1 MKSTPLKSISKITLA
16 LIYSLPLSLTLA
28 SPTQASEYDEVSEVM
43 MSYDVGCDQS
53 RGCYQVIENK
63 DNVSKTANLGY
74 VIGQDDDGKSIETYS
89 ESYIDG
95 QLVSKQETD
104 YSLSQRLLEN
114 RTYTGNDQH
123 LLAVKDYEY
132 DVYDRKAQ
140 EVVNNYD
147 NGGKVYQ
154 TNYLTHRYDDFNLD
168 KEIQSELTSN
178 EPGHYKSYATSYDV
192 LGRAISRAYELDGR
206 QYTTSSQYDGADR
219 GVLGSDFNANMNASV
234 YDDNGHLAQMV
245 SYKDGVTT
253 TGNLQASNDVEV
265 INYEYDNYSRLVEH
279 SLNGNTLGYDFDA
292 IGLET
297 GFSITN
303 TVNSNG
309 NLKASNNSE
318 NITYD
323 EYNRVKSYNDYNNI
337 TYTVH
342 YKPDSEVDY
351 IEMQSSSSN
360 LSGTLSSD
368 KYEYDASVP
377 YWLKGRVHSQTI
389 DVNQNGHKQLNLVT
403 KEYYAPNEVTYSLN
417 IGKSKSVRYQVSQ
430 DGRSVQDLTIA
441 YHYDDQGRVISE
453 TYTNQS
459 NPTQTEKD
467 HSENNLNK
475 TVNYTYDPLDRLTR
489 SETTFTS
496 ANKQTGDLAQ
506 QTEAYTYNING
517 DITEHVTTK
526 TNYDG
531 SQTIITNNYTYNDI
545 NQLLQR
551 TELTNNNGQTT
562 QIEYDYIY
570 DENGNTIAVDEIKDK
585 QNIRIYEYEYNNLNQ
600 MVGFKDLQNNQ
611 SYVYTYYPDGKRSAK
626 TTVANGIQENIDF
639 LYGHS
644 GNILNE
650 EYSQNSQLQKR
661 SSYFSGLRFI
671 DDLINKND
679 SILQFPLADRHNHPS
694 TITFKQGQSEIQSYH
709 LTDYGKLEQSN
720 TQDDSTTQTNT
731 QKDIDF
737 ELNPKIYGSGY
748 YDPESN
754 LQYMGARYYSADTHR
769 FMAQDS
775 YNLLNRYNY
784 ANANPVMNYDPDGH
798 KSVGSWIKG
807 AAKSAW
813 KAMNTRE
820 FNYAANSADIA
831 FGVLS
836 IIGLAYA
843 PTSGGLSLLAFAGE
857 SMGIMGGMLG
867 LSAQIAK
874 DAGLNNEKLNDA
886 STALGIGSLGIN
898 AISGITG
905 SFAAVKGQKKLLEKG
920 KIRNFLDSENL
931 KHKPLYFKA
940 INPINHLPGNV
951 FSSKI
956 RLSEN
961 TKEGK
966 ISGDFLSWI
975 SINKTHL
982 NTFEKYIY
990 EEKISQ
996 ALKIPENSITNIEI
1010 KNLGE
1015 SANSSNTIL
1024 YGQKITTISFEYNT
1038 NIVKPDINKP
1048 GGSSINHIIGAKE
1061 S

>member
-1 MKSTPLKSISKITLA
+1 MSRLSFALFFTLTCGMFICPTDVEAAKYDKISEQI
-16 LIYSLPLSLTLA
+16 
-28 SPTQASEYDEVSEVM
+28 
-43 MSYDVGCDQS
+43 MSYDTACDTT
-53 RGCYQVIENK
+53 RGCYQVVANDDK
-63 DNVSKTANLGY
+63 VMATTNVGY

-132 DVYDRKAQ
+132 DIYDRKAQ

-178 EPGHYKSYATSYDV
+178 EPGHYKSYTTSYDV

-351 IEMQSSSSN
+351 ISMQSSSSN

-506 QTEAYTYNING
+506 QIEAYTYNING

-551 TELTNNNGQTT
+551 TELTNNKGQTT

-585 QNIRIYEYEYNNLNQ
+585 QNICIYEYEYNNLNQ

-626 TTVANGIQENIDF
+626 TTVANGIQEKIDF

-661 SSYFSGLRFI
+661 SSYFAGLRFI
-671 DDLINKND
+671 DNLINKND

-720 TQDDSTTQTNT
+720 TETDDSTTQTKT

-748 YDPESN
+748 YDAESN
-754 LQYMGARYYSADTHR
+754 LQYMGARYYSAETQR

-798 KSVGSWIKG
+798 KSVGSYIKDVLPQSKNQWIGFGVAMGVSILGGG
-807 AAKSAW
+807 AIGFAEITVYGAIALGAGSEASGSLITTALDGDSAEKSLE
-813 KAMNTRE
+813 KAGV
-820 FNYAANSADIA
+820 AAVIGGVAGGVFHA
-831 FGVLS
+831 FGNITKIHIEKNYSKTVPIGGRSSYKTFELEDDQFAEVMVKAFSEKIKPKVIHAPNYTNRGKAKIMREGSILEARARYLKMIEDKGMYLS
-836 IIGLAYA
+836 DY
-843 PTSGGLSLLAFAGE
+843 
-857 SMGIMGGMLG
+857 GIEVD
-867 LSAQIAK
+867 Q
-874 DAGLNNEKLNDA
+874 N
-886 STALGIGSLGIN
+886 
-898 AISGITG
+898 
-905 SFAAVKGQKKLLEKG
+905 F
-920 KIRNFLDSENL
+920 IRNNTYNGMSVFEQYYGGNKKPFVNYKRSGEKKVIE
-931 KHKPLYFKA
+931 KH
-940 INPINHLPGNV
+940 ILPEKKNR
-951 FSSKI
+951 I
-956 RLSEN
+956 RKSVRFR
-961 TKEGK
+961 
-966 ISGDFLSWI
+966 D
-975 SINKTHL
+975 
-982 NTFEKYIY
+982 
-990 EEKISQ
+990 
-996 ALKIPENSITNIEI
+996 
-1010 KNLGE
+1010 
-1015 SANSSNTIL
+1015 
-1024 YGQKITTISFEYNT
+1024 
-1038 NIVKPDINKP
+1038 
-1048 GGSSINHIIGAKE
+1048 
-1061 S
+1061 